1 MQNESAA
8 RRWLPIFATGVLL
21 GITGW
26 QLIDSSLP
34 PRMMLVEI
42 EVVVVA
48 AVMLEITIRLRR
60 AARVSSS
67 IAALVQG
74 LTSVGLCT
82 LVLGLSAPRL
92 THPVPLIVLGFVA
105 VTLTVDPSARAA
117 ALRTILLASCAGL
130 AGVGGGP
137 VCSPSTAS
145 PT

>member
-1 MQNESAA
+1 MRNESAA

-21 GITGW
+21 GITSW
-26 QLIDSSLP
+26 QLVDSSLP

-60 AARVSSS
+60 AARVSASV
-67 IAALVQG
+67 AALVQG

-105 VTLTVDPSARAA
+105 VLLTVDPSARAP
-117 ALRTILLASCAGL
+117 AL
-130 AGVGGGP
+130 
-137 VCSPSTAS
+137 
-145 PT
+145 